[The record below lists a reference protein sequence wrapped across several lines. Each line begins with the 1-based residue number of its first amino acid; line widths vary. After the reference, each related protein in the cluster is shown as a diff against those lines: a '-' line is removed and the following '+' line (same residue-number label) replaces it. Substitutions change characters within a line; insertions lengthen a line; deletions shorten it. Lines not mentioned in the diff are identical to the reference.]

1 MTEPAPAASPAT
13 PAPPGSATSDLP
25 RPASPPSPLAAPVQG
40 PCALP
45 PYTAVIDGH
54 LLRRRRR
61 QRGLSIDD
69 LAHQAGVG
77 ITTLDGSN
85 ARPAPAAARPPS
97 PGSPSSSRR
106 PLGHRPAR
114 AAGQERAAPPPAA
127 AALTSANDCEIPA
140 NDCTPPPSGI

>member
-54 LLRRRRR
+54 LLRR
-61 QRGLSIDD
+61 S
-69 LAHQAGVG
+69 AASAACPSM
-77 ITTLDGSN
+77 TSPT
-85 ARPAPAAARPPS
+85 RPASDHHPGTARTPGPPPLPHDHPRPARHPAR
-97 PGSPSSSRR
+97 RR
-106 PLGHRPAR
+106 PLGHRPAG

-127 AALTSANDCEIPA
+127 AALTSANGCEIPA
-140 NDCTPPPSGI
+140 NDCIPPPSGI

>member
-54 LLRRRRR
+54 LLRRLRR

-77 ITTLDGSN
+77 ITTLGRLERQ
-85 ARPAPAAARPPS
+85 ARPRCRTTTLARLAIQLGADPSAIALLVRLGKNEPP
-97 PGSPSSSRR
+97 R
-106 PLGHRPAR
+106 L
-114 AAGQERAAPPPAA
+114 PPP
-127 AALTSANDCEIPA
+127 LP
-140 NDCTPPPSGI
+140 